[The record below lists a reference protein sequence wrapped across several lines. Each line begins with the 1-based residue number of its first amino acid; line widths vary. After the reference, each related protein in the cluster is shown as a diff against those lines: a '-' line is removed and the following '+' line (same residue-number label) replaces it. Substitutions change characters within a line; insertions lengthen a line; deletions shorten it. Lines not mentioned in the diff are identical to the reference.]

1 MPQWLRNSEYYPHM
15 TVGKVDSKEEYELA
29 ILEVRDVADTFET
42 MVNKVSVEIMDESE
56 DSIIEMEVELK

>member
-15 TVGKVDSKEEYELA
+15 AVGKVDSKEEYELA
-29 ILEVRDVADTFET
+29 ILEVKDIADTFET